1 MNDPE
6 RPPPDAGAA
15 VLTGASSGLGG
26 AYCGRLLSLGVDVS
40 SLWGQPR
47 EAARACDQ
55 DGWSV
60 ADLQRSIDRIADGGP
75 IVGAI
80 VWN

>member
-1 MNDPE
+1 MNDDE
-6 RPPPDAGAA
+6 RPLPDDRA

-40 SLWGQPR
+40 SIWGSS
-47 EAARACDQ
+47 EVGSARDQ
-55 DGWSV
+55 GGWSV
-60 ADLQRSIDRIADGGP
+60 AELQRSIDRGAGAP
-75 IVGAI
+75 TVGAI